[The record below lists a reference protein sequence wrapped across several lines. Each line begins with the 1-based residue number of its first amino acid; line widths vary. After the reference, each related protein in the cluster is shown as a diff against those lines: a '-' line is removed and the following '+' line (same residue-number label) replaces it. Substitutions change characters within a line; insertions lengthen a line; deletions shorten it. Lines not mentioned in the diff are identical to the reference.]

1 MATIPEQLTQKI
13 QQTADDAAAL
23 AAARIDQ
30 TARQM
35 AEQAATQARLGS
47 DAAVASDL
55 ATLQGDRTEL
65 KALIDTLFPDSP
77 PPAGPG
83 GPPAPPVTT

>member
-35 AEQAATQARLGS
+35 AEQAAAQARLGS

-55 ATLQGDRTEL
+55 ATLQGDRTE
-65 KALIDTLFPDSP
+65 
-77 PPAGPG
+77 
-83 GPPAPPVTT
+83 